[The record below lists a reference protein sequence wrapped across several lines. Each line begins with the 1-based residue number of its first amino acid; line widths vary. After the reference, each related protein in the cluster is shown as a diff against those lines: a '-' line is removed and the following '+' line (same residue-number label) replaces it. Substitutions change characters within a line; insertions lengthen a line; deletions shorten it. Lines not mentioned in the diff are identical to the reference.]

1 MRLKVSLGVLLLMA
15 AGALF
20 AQTERATLR
29 GTVNDPSGAVVASA
43 TVVVTEVAT
52 NVEAR
57 RVTTDENGNY
67 EVPDLRPTVY
77 RVGVDVAGFKK
88 FFADGVLL
96 DPGQSRRLDVK
107 LTKGP
112 EVDKADAAR
121 PASSHWRRHRP
132 ALNLTPVVQGH
143 VVRS

>member
-1 MRLKVSLGVLLLMA
+1 MRLKVSLGAVLFIA

-88 FFADGVLL
+88 FA
-96 DPGQSRRLDVK
+96 RRRTERSVMACK
-107 LTKGP
+107 C
-112 EVDKADAAR
+112 AR
-121 PASSHWRRHRP
+121 
-132 ALNLTPVVQGH
+132 
-143 VVRS
+143 